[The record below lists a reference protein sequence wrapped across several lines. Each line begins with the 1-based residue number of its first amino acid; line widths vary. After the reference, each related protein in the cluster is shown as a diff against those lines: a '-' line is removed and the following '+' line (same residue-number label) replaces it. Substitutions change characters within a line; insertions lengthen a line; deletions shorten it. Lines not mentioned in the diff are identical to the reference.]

1 MKRRGHKTFLKVLK
15 FVVAFLII
23 AACVTPAEAVFEER
37 DLPHTL
43 SVLRYELRNI
53 YKSVTLRRQRI
64 EIGRARQR
72 KQMVELMENC
82 NELALMLYSQ
92 KQDFTF
98 DLTYA
103 LEEVTKQYNSF
114 NKNRR
119 PFMESVEQI
128 DLEIERYNKLI
139 RTLQILPP
147 SLVSNPND
155 TTMVADSTVTLA
167 QLSNVNAAAKMVHKL
182 AAKSGDTA
190 ETASSGEEASKN
202 SKVGG
207 FIKAI
212 AGGGVMNIN
221 SEALPDSIAPAALKE
236 VKDSSGTL
244 RMVLTGNSL
253 IDRDSCLYY
262 SQNLL
267 KNYKEMR
274 REIVQDSVNYD
285 ATKNNL
291 EEAYNYAQRRYRA
304 VQKKIFVE
312 GQTNYLDVL
321 RTLPIQWKRVK
332 ADITDKY
339 VLAGAAKSEWNG
351 PMVLGFMFF
360 VLFYLIIASVATNF
374 VVKILTKRIKF
385 LRSESFKSHKICFN
399 ILTGIVFFAITIT
412 IACLSLN
419 QHFFTMATKLIVEF
433 AWLSAAIVLSF
444 AIRLRGDQVKAGL
457 KAYTPV
463 LTACFTIIFI
473 RITFVPNSLLNM
485 FLPLVLILFSFW
497 QWKVIRKQKKHL
509 PTSDYFY
516 NITTLGVLLIS
527 TVVCLSGYV
536 LLSILI
542 VIWWIFQLTLIQTIT
557 ALTCLLKTYYEKS
570 VSKKKKSYLSS
581 NKALVNSKDKNSY
594 IEVTW
599 FYDFLQMTVIPV
611 IIVWSIPLCLYM
623 ASKVFDLSTIY
634 SSYLSYPFLNF
645 EGYIHL
651 SLMKVAVAVSLLFVF
666 RYISYAAKAWYRI
679 YKIRVTMSK
688 LNVKEIPANQLN
700 LTLANSVIAICAW
713 GVYIFAVFAMLHI
726 PSTAVSIVGAGLATG
741 IGFALKDVIN
751 NFFYGVS
758 MMNGRLRVGD
768 YVECDGI
775 RGKVENITYQS
786 TQIETGEGSVMA
798 IPNSALYAK
807 NFKNLTRNHAYE
819 LVVIPVGVKYGSD
832 IAAVREMLVEE
843 VKKLQRIDK
852 YGRELMDSSYGVVVR
867 LAGFGDNSVDLK
879 VYQNVLVEER
889 FKYEAAAKE
898 VIYNTL
904 NRNNVEIPFPQRDV
918 YIKEFA
924 APRSGEKEQ
933 S

>member
-1 MKRRGHKTFLKVLK
+1 MKSRRRKTFFKVFK
-15 FVVAFLII
+15 YIISAVII
-23 AACVTPAEAVFEER
+23 AACITPAEAVFEER

-43 SVLRYELRNI
+43 SVLRYELRSI
-53 YKSVTLRRQRI
+53 YRSVTLRRQRI
-64 EIGRARQR
+64 EANRALQR
-72 KQMVELMENC
+72 KQMVRLMENC

-92 KQDFTF
+92 KPDFTF

-119 PFMESVEQI
+119 PFVESVEQI
-128 DLEIERYNKLI
+128 DTEIERYNKLV

-147 SLVSNPND
+147 SLVANPND
-155 TTMVADSTVTLA
+155 TTMVADSTLSLKELA
-167 QLSNVNAAAKMVHKL
+167 NVNAAAKMVH
-182 AAKSGDTA
+182 
-190 ETASSGEEASKN
+190 EIASSEEESGA
-202 SKVGG
+202 
-207 FIKAI
+207 
-212 AGGGVMNIN
+212 
-221 SEALPDSIAPAALKE
+221 DSGPAALPALRE
-236 VKDSSGTL
+236 VRDSSGTL

-262 SQNLL
+262 SRNLL
-267 KNYKEMR
+267 KAYREMR
-274 REIVQDSVNYD
+274 SEIVQDSINYD

-304 VQKKIFVE
+304 VQRKIFVE
-312 GQTNYLDVL
+312 GQKNYFDVL
-321 RTLPIQWKRVK
+321 RTFPYVWKKAK
-332 ADITDKY
+332 ADISDKY
-339 VLAGAAKSEWNG
+339 KVAGAAKSEWNG

-360 VLFYLIIASVATNF
+360 VLFYLVIASLATNF
-374 VVKILTKRIKF
+374 LVKILTKRIKY

-399 ILTGIVFFAITIT
+399 ILTGIVLFALTIT
-412 IACLSLN
+412 VACLSLN

-444 AIRLRGDQVKAGL
+444 AIRLRGDQIKAGL
-457 KAYTPV
+457 KSYTPV
-463 LTACFTIIFI
+463 LAACFMIIFI
-473 RITFVPNSLLNM
+473 RITFVPNSILNL
-485 FLPLVLILFSFW
+485 FLPVVLVLYSLW
-497 QWKVIRKQKKHL
+497 QWRVIIKQKGLL

-516 NITTLGVLLIS
+516 NITTLGVFIIS
-527 TVVCLSGYV
+527 TVVCWSGYV
-536 LLSILI
+536 LLSILV

-557 ALTCLLKTYYEKS
+557 ALTDLLKLYYDRI
-570 VSKKKKSYLSS
+570 VAQKKKSYRAS
-581 NKALVNSKDKNSY
+581 NKALVSAKEDKSY

-599 FYDFLQMTVIPV
+599 FYDFLQKTVIPV

-623 ASKVFDLSTIY
+623 ASRVFDLSSIY
-634 SSYLSYPFLNF
+634 SRYLSYPFLNF

-666 RYISYAAKAWYRI
+666 RYISYAAKAWYRV
-679 YKIRVTMSK
+679 YKIRVTMSR
-688 LNVKEIPANQLN
+688 LNVKELPANQLN
-700 LTLANSVIAICAW
+700 LTLANSVIAICTW
-713 GVYIFAVFAMLHI
+713 GVYIFVVFAMLHI

-843 VKKLQRIDK
+843 IKQLQRTDK
-852 YGRELMDSSYGVVVR
+852 YGRELLDSSYGVVVR

-918 YIKEFA
+918 YIKEFSMPNA
-924 APRSGEKEQ
+924 EEKKQ
-933 S
+933 